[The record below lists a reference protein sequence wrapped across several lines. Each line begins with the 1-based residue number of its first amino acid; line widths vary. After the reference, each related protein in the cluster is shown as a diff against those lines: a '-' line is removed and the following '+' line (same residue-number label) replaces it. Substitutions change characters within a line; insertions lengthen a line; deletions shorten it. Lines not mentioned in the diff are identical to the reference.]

1 MRSDEDGEDV
11 LEHEG
16 VQVIMVG
23 ELGELGSKP
32 VVCKKRLKSEK
43 GRGGGWSGLDEAGE
57 RTRLDFGVVLDSSDS
72 KRVTSLDTA
81 ILRGAIWGVTTTQ
94 N

>member
-1 MRSDEDGEDV
+1 VRSDEDGDDV

-23 ELGELGSKP
+23 ELGSKP
-32 VVCKKRLKSEK
+32 VVCKKRLNSEK
-43 GRGGGWSGLDEAGE
+43 GRGGGCSGLDEAGE

-72 KRVTSLDTA
+72 KSVTSLDTA
-81 ILRGAIWGVTTTQ
+81 ILRGAIWGVTNMQ